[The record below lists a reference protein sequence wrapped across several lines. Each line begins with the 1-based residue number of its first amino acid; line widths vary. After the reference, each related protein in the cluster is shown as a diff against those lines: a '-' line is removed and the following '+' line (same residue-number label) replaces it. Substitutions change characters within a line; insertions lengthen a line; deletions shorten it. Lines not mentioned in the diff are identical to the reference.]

1 MAYRKRRDIRAVRN
15 PEEQTDR
22 LIEEIIQELNNEDGS
37 FEEVEEQA
45 RRYRGKKKRRVMFGL
60 ILVCAA
66 AFSVFLFIHLQTYTS
81 VRVSDTYADTGAES
95 GNYEQFGQG
104 ILKYS
109 RDGIS
114 YLNQKGE
121 EQWNQPYQIKNPFI
135 EGNETSAAVADKG
148 GNDIFVF
155 QADGVKGEI
164 HTTLPIQ
171 RLDVSKQGIVC
182 AVLKNEA
189 APKIVCYDTAGNIL
203 VEHKAS
209 LNGTG
214 YPVDA
219 SISPDGTVMQVVY
232 IYTQEGMLTSR
243 VSYYNFG
250 EEGEGKTDLQVMNK
264 EYKGTVMAD
273 GFFLSQGVSVS
284 VGDNLMAVY
293 KGKEKP
299 EETAKV
305 KIDKEIKS
313 VFHNEKYIGM
323 ILKNEG
329 KGGYELRLYNGSGRQ
344 VLSKDFSGEYSNVK
358 ICGGQVI
365 MFDGKQCN
373 IFMRSGIKKFQGE
386 MEHHILEMFPVMGV
400 NKYIVM
406 NANGM
411 EHIRLVK

>member
-1 MAYRKRRDIRAVRN
+1 MAYRKRRDIRAVRS

-22 LIEEIIQELNNEDGS
+22 LIEEIIQELNSEDGS
-37 FEEVEEQA
+37 LEEAEEQT
-45 RRYRGKKKRRVMFGL
+45 RRYKGKKKRRVMFGMVL
-60 ILVCAA
+60 LCAA
-66 AFSVFLFIHLQTYTS
+66 ALSVFLFIQLQTYTS
-81 VRVSDTYADTGAES
+81 VRVSDTYADTGAEN

-135 EGNETSAAVADKG
+135 EGNEISAAVADKG

-155 QADGVKGEI
+155 QEDGVKGEI

-171 RLDVSKQGIVC
+171 RIDVSEQGIVC

-189 APKIVCYDTAGNIL
+189 SPKIVCYDTAGNIL

-219 SISPDGTVMQVVY
+219 SISPDGTIMQVVY

-250 EEGEGKTDLQVMNK
+250 EEGAGNADPQVMNK
-264 EYKGTVMAD
+264 EYDGTVMAD
-273 GFFLSQGVSVS
+273 GFFLSQGASVS
-284 VGDNLMAVY
+284 VGDNLIVFY

-299 EETAKV
+299 EELAAV
-305 KIDKEIKS
+305 KIEKEIKS
-313 VFHNEKYIGM
+313 VFHNERYAGM

-329 KGGYELRLYNGSGRQ
+329 KGGYELRLYNGSGKQ
-344 VLSKDFSGEYSNVK
+344 VLSRDFSGEYNNVK
-358 ICGGQVI
+358 VCGGQVI
-365 MFDGKQCN
+365 MYDGKKCN
-373 IFMRSGIKKFQGE
+373 IFMRSGIQKFQGE
-386 MEHHILEMFPVMGV
+386 MEHNIIEMFPVMGV